1 MMIPSIVSALRSLLT
16 RRARVAVR
24 AFSRIIRISRIAGN
38 RPEWDGPAKVA
49 VPSVNYF
56 MASMPAWAIWASCCE
71 VTPDTPTEPMILPST
86 TMGMADVSR
95 HFPTLN
101 RKWQISPSRTT

>member
-1 MMIPSIVSALRSLLT
+1 MIPSIVSALRSLLT

-24 AFSRIIRISRIAGN
+24 AFSKIIRISRIAGN

-56 MASMPAWAIWASCCE
+56 MASMPALGDLGVLLRGHA
-71 VTPDTPTEPMILPST
+71 
-86 TMGMADVSR
+86 R
-95 HFPTLN
+95 HTD
-101 RKWQISPSRTT
+101 RTG